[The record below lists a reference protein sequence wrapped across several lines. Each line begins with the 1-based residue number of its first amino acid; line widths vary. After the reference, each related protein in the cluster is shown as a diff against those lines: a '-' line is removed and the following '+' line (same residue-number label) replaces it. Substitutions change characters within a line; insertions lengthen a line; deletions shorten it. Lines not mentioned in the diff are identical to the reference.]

1 MSEFKDMIAEDIDEV
16 FFNEDEFAEE
26 HSLDGKRMT
35 LIIDENALIQRRSGG
50 ELGLE
55 CSSLVVYAKRK
66 DLPRTLSEG
75 TKVNL
80 DGRIYHVNEYS
91 EDAGV
96 VTLMLGQNRTR

>member
-1 MSEFKDMIAEDIDEV
+1 MSDFKDMIESDIDEV
-16 FFNEDEFAEE
+16 FFNPNEFGEE
-26 HSLDGKRMT
+26 HSLDGKRMV

-55 CSSLVVYAKRK
+55 CSSLVVYAKRS

-75 TKVNL
+75 TKLNL
-80 DGRIYHVNEYS
+80 DGRIYLVDEYS